1 MIINLSPV
9 RMDEELMVDREG
21 DLLYVNGEVFD
32 FGPLLEGATL
42 PAEAISSKWFS
53 GQVDRIG
60 GELHLTLIL
69 PHGADAPEETR
80 FPQPIV
86 LTDDGTVDLP
96 QPSLPAPE
104 EPPLVEAEPNP
115 IEAEVVADE

>member
-1 MIINLSPV
+1 MIIYLSPV

-80 FPQPIV
+80 FPQPVV
-86 LTDDGTVDLP
+86 LTDDGTLELP
-96 QPSLPAPE
+96 PPSLPAPE
-104 EPPLVEAEPNP
+104 GPEFPDVDT
-115 IEAEVVADE
+115 EVVEDE